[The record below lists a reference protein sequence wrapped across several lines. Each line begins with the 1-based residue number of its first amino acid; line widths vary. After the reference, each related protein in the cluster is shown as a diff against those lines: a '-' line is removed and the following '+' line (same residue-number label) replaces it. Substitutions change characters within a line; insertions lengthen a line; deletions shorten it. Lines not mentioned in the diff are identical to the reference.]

1 MYDPRTLHSREVYQT
16 VVQAFGDLVFQT
28 VINRTIKFPDAAVA
42 GEPITQFAPGST
54 GAKAY
59 EQLAREVLAR

>member
-1 MYDPRTLHSREVYQT
+1 

-42 GEPITQFAPGST
+42 GEPITQFAPGSS

-59 EQLAREVLAR
+59 EQLAREVLDR